1 MREGA
6 VTLGFLLVYLGL
18 QVLMSAWVSRS
29 VRSEDDFL
37 VAGRR
42 ISTPLLAVSMFAT
55 WFGAETCLGSSG
67 AVYASGLSGAR
78 ADPIGYS
85 LCLALMGLL
94 LAARLWKGGFVTL
107 GDVYRRRY
115 GGLVERLAVLVLVP
129 SSVIWAAA
137 EVRAFGQVVSATM
150 EVDVTFAIYCSALFV
165 IAYTF
170 LGGLAGD
177 VLTDFLQGMIVAL
190 GLVMLLAVGVN
201 EKGGPSAAAALIE
214 PSRLT
219 LLVEGENP
227 WQQVDRWVVPVVGSL
242 VGQELIARV
251 LASKSARSAQT
262 ASYLAC
268 ALYLVVGASPVLL
281 GLLGPHLIADLAEP
295 EQLLP
300 TLAAR
305 LFPDFWYGLFSCALL
320 SAILSTINSVLLA
333 CAGLLSHNV
342 INPVFKVTED
352 GKRLR
357 TARWL
362 VVLVGA
368 LALWIALYADGV
380 YQLVEMA
387 SSFGTSGIVV
397 TTLAAL
403 FSPWGGK
410 WSAIAALLL
419 GLVTMPLADALELP
433 APFLTSL
440 GAAAAG
446 YGVVAWRAPRPRE
459 LGAVEQLELGV
470 TDPGS

>member
-1 MREGA
+1 MGQ
-6 VTLGFLLVYLGL
+6 VTLWFLLVYLGL
-18 QVLMSAWVSRS
+18 QVLMSAWVSRGI
-29 VRSEDDFL
+29 RSEDDFL

-42 ISTPLLAVSMFAT
+42 IATPLLAVSMFAT

-78 ADPIGYS
+78 ADPLGYS
-85 LCLALMGLL
+85 LCLLLMGLL

-107 GDVYRRRY
+107 GDLYRRRY
-115 GGLVERLAVLVLVP
+115 GVAVERLAVLVLVP

-137 EVRAFGQVVSATM
+137 EVRAFGQVVAATM
-150 EVDVTFAIYCSALFV
+150 DVDVTFAIYCSAGFV

-177 VLTDFLQGMIVAL
+177 VLTDFVQGMIVAFGL
-190 GLVMLLAVGVN
+190 LALLVVGIDSKGGLVA
-201 EKGGPSAAAALIE
+201 SAALIE
-214 PSRLT
+214 PERLT
-219 LLVEGENP
+219 LLVPGENV
-227 WQQVDRWVVPVVGSL
+227 WEQVDRWAVPVVGSL

-251 LASKSARSAQT
+251 LASKSAGSAQT

-268 ALYLVVGASPVLL
+268 ILYLLVGASPVVL
-281 GLLGPHLIADLAEP
+281 GLLGPHLVPGLGEP

-300 TLAAR
+300 TLAQR
-305 LFPDFWYGLFSCALL
+305 LFSEFWFAVFSCALL

-342 INPVFKVTED
+342 VNPLFRVATD
-352 GKRLR
+352 SRRLN

-362 VVLVGA
+362 VVVVGA
-368 LALWIALYADGV
+368 FSLWIALHANGV
-380 YQLVEMA
+380 YQLVELA
-387 SSFGTSGIVV
+387 SSFGTAGIVV

-410 WSAIAALLL
+410 WSAMAALLL
-419 GLVTMPLADALELP
+419 GLVTTPVAEALELP
-433 APFLTSL
+433 APFLASL
-440 GAAAAG
+440 LAAFGGYVGAG
-446 YGVVAWRAPRPRE
+446 LVAPRRDKD
-459 LGAVEQLELGV
+459 LMVDEQLALGL
-470 TDPGS
+470 TDPRA